1 MAHWGVIEPAELPQT
16 RLRLDFGLR
25 AAILAFN
32 DWAVPGLGGASFVR
46 QLSWACLGIS
56 FAEEFEQPAMAAKIA
71 EALEAFAGW
80 IAVKRESK
88 LYEKDQRIQGR
99 RKFAQ
104 VNQLS
109 FSDIA
114 DAGAYVTVPFR
125 RAATAALP
133 GLGLC
138 LQAEFRF
145 NALQL
150 SEQGRLL
157 ARAALEH
164 SLGGDRMRRLIR
176 KPNEPLTRVT
186 EEIKLLLLP
195 GMASPAEISIVLH
208 QLMQDSRRAQLLRLF
223 AAPAFDIDELQTAE
237 GQAALLRQLADAVQR
252 GQLDACFAFERL
264 RAAALKAA
272 QNLVNAAGNTRQ
284 SWSNLTAAA
293 SVQADFAHLQ
303 SCCLAVEDKLANL
316 PDVPPEVL
324 AFCAEQ
330 GEAMPLAKRIRTL
343 AQRVPTVLYV
353 YEHGLERVP
362 GASANLLAA
371 VADDSTEGETVQEA
385 GTIPRPLLRLQRLHR
400 DILTG
405 AHHAA

>member
-1 MAHWGVIEPAELPQT
+1 MANWGVIEPAELPQT

-71 EALEAFAGW
+71 EAMEAFAGW

-109 FSDIA
+109 FGA
-114 DAGAYVTVPFR
+114 VTDAGAYVTVPFR

-133 GLGLC
+133 GLGFC
-138 LQAEFRF
+138 VQAEFRF

-150 SEQGRLL
+150 SEPGRLL
-157 ARAALEH
+157 ARAALDH
-164 SLGGDRMRRLIR
+164 SQGGDRMRRLISN
-176 KPNEPLTRVT
+176 PNEALTKVT
-186 EEIKLLLLP
+186 EEIKRLLLP
-195 GMASPAEISIVLH
+195 GMASPSEISIVKD
-208 QLMQDSRRAQLLRLF
+208 QLMQDARRAQLLTLF
-223 AAPAFDIDELQTAE
+223 AASGFDIAELQTSE
-237 GQAALLRQLADAVQR
+237 GQLTLLRQMTDDVHR
-252 GQLDACFAFERL
+252 SQLDACFAFERL

-272 QNLVNAAGNTRQ
+272 QNLTNACKTTRQ
-284 SWSNLTAAA
+284 SWDDLTAAA
-293 SVQADFAHLQ
+293 SVQADFTHLE
-303 SCCLAVEDKLANL
+303 SCCRTLEAKLASL
-316 PDVPPEVL
+316 PDVPAEVL
-324 AFCAEQ
+324 TFCAEQ
-330 GEAMPLAKRIRTL
+330 SGGTTLEKRIRAL

-353 YEHGLERVP
+353 YAYGLERVP
-362 GASANLLAA
+362 GASSNLLAA
-371 VADDSTEGETVQEA
+371 VADDSTEGETLQES
-385 GTIPRPLLRLQRLHR
+385 GTIPRPLLRLQRLHH
-400 DILTG
+400 DILAG